1 MGLFGDLT
9 HVASDVINAPYNLT
23 DRIAKDSKKAFDS
36 AGDAFRSEVHGLA
49 SAGNDV
55 LKGGA
60 WIEKQGKLLG
70 EGVLTG
76 AVLNPINGLTQLVG
90 QVGDV
95 HLPKLEL
102 SNQAEVNNSWA
113 GKIGTIGGTA
123 ADFVLTAGGVSAAV
137 GIEASSAT
145 ALGTAGAIQGGL
157 LTPTADGS
165 SGSFVTARLED
176 AFIGGASGAVMGGVA
191 GKVESKMEDSIGTS
205 TADKVKTKFVS
216 GAAGGTASG
225 AVRAE
230 SKSVFQTGE
239 LATANELSQQVIGG
253 AMTGAAGR
261 VNGSLNESLTD
272 SVAGRMT
279 NSTVASATGGAA
291 AHIAETHPIINKQKQ
306 SDATMT
312 FPQQEGP

>member
-1 MGLFGDLT
+1 MGLVGDLT
-9 HVASDVINAPYNLT
+9 HVASDVVNAPYNLN
-23 DRIAKDSKKAFDS
+23 DRIAKDSKRAFDS
-36 AGDAFRSEVHGLA
+36 AGDAFRSEIHGLV
-49 SAGNDV
+49 SVDKEV
-55 LKGGA
+55 LKRGS

-76 AVLNPINGLTQLVG
+76 AVLNPINGITQLVSK
-90 QVGDV
+90 VGDV

-102 SNQAEVNNSWA
+102 SNQAEVNNSLA

-157 LTPTADGS
+157 FTPTADGS
-165 SGSFVTARLED
+165 TGSFVTARLEN

-205 TADKVKTKFVS
+205 SADKVKTKFVS

-230 SKSVFQTGE
+230 SKSVFQTGQ
-239 LATANELSQQVIGG
+239 LATANELAPQVIGG
-253 AMTGAAGR
+253 ALTGAAGR
-261 VNGSLNESLTD
+261 VNGTLHESLTD

-279 NSTVASATGGAA
+279 NSSVASATGGAA
-291 AHIAETHPIINKQKQ
+291 AHVAETHPIIKQKQ
-306 SDATMT
+306 ADSTT
-312 FPQQEGP
+312 IPELI